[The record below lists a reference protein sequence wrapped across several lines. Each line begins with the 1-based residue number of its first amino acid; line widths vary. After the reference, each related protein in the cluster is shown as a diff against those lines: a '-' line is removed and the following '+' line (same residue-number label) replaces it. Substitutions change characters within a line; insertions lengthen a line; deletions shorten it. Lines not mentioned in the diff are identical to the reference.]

1 MRQCRLAAILFVIF
15 SCFMLPVQAA
25 DNAVPELEE
34 EFRLFREALPKNM
47 PEGMWESLL
56 EGVSVQDME
65 TALSFSALRDWIKSA
80 LADIL
85 PSSLSLLSRLMGI
98 LLCCGFLQA
107 GKNAFG
113 IGGISSAWDL
123 CSGLCLS
130 LGMADVL
137 QNTLLQCETYIRSL
151 TSLVNGVTP
160 LACALTA
167 ASGNLHGAAV
177 GRAALMLLY
186 ALFENLYTI
195 LLLPSVRVSFCLALV
210 GNIGGLFRLDAWGNC
225 IRRLFTWCLAL
236 LGVALSFVIGVQN
249 VIARS
254 ADSLTMRT
262 VKFALGS
269 FIPLVGGAL
278 SDALGTAVSSLR
290 LIRSGCGVVCM
301 AAILLMSIPP
311 ICTLL
316 LQRTVFSLCRGA
328 AEWIGCEREGRLLGE
343 MYGIFGN
350 MLALIAMVS
359 LLFLLV
365 LTMML
370 TMHTAG
376 G

>member
-1 MRQCRLAAILFVIF
+1 MRRLRLAAVLFGILWCFVI
-15 SCFMLPVQAA
+15 PVCAQDSAA
-25 DNAVPELEE
+25 PAWEE
-34 EFRLFREALPKNM
+34 EIRLFREALPENM
-47 PEGMWESLL
+47 PEGVWESLL
-56 EGVSVQDME
+56 EGGSVQDME
-65 TALSFSALRDWIKSA
+65 GVLSFSSLRDMLASA
-80 LADIL
+80 LGESL

-113 IGGISSAWDL
+113 IGGTTPAWDL

-130 LGMADVL
+130 LGMADIL
-137 QNTLLQCETYIRSL
+137 QNTLLQCEAYIRSL
-151 TSLVNGVTP
+151 TALINGVTP

-186 ALFENLYTI
+186 ALFENLYTL
-195 LLLPSVRVSFCLALV
+195 LLLPSVRMSFCFALV

-254 ADSLTMRT
+254 ADSFTMRT

-290 LIRSGCGVVCM
+290 LIRSGCGVVCA
-301 AAILLMSIPP
+301 AAILLLSVPP
-311 ICTLL
+311 ICRLV
-316 LQRTVFSLCRGA
+316 LQRTVFSLCKGA

-343 MYGIFGN
+343 MHGIFGN
-350 MLALIAMVS
+350 MLALIAIVS
-359 LLFLLV
+359 LLFLFV
-365 LTMML
+365 LTLML